1 MEFSIFLL
9 RRNNHFYY
17 STKPNYMAVDQES
30 MRKRE
35 RNNTTIPSTQ
45 ITPTPN
51 LSSVLQLFNLRRIAE
66 RELSMNSVNMEAHGK
81 DKKLRL
87 FKAHPPTHHSK
98 LQKFTYACP
107 SKQPK
112 KWLRPHIPFIFW
124 LFFIPD
130 DCKLAH
136 IQTIPNFLTKF
147 HHILNSGE
155 NDKSTPHA
163 LYTQHTR

>member
-17 STKPNYMAVDQES
+17 STKSNYIVVDQES

-35 RNNTTIPSTQ
+35 TNNTTISSTQ

-51 LSSVLQLFNLRRIAE
+51 LSSILQLFNLRRIAE
-66 RELSMNSVNMEAHGK
+66 RELSMNSVNMDTHGK

-87 FKAHPPTHHSK
+87 FKAHPPKHHSN

-107 SKQPK
+107 SNNP
-112 KWLRPHIPFIFW
+112 
-124 LFFIPD
+124 
-130 DCKLAH
+130 
-136 IQTIPNFLTKF
+136 TN
-147 HHILNSGE
+147 G
-155 NDKSTPHA
+155 
-163 LYTQHTR
+163 